1 MPRFGKHCDDGVV
14 QRSWLGLV
22 QRDRQY
28 PGDRCPLGHRL
39 HRHVFCGP
47 LCPQAAKRSAAP
59 MGTGSTRPKGV
70 VAARIARI
78 EMDDDEFH
86 RRLM

>member
-1 MPRFGKHCDDGVV
+1 VIVNIPAIVV
-14 QRSWLGLV
+14 LWGTV
-22 QRDRQY
+22 ITAMF
-28 PGDRCPLGHRL
+28 
-39 HRHVFCGP
+39 FCGP